1 MVNLDTGAVFAFI
14 SEGSPVRYQLRQY
27 LQGQQMIITQTALKE
42 VTDIIQWSG
51 AISEQARA
59 SRLLQRLNIIIPD
72 NPSTVALNLQPTRSL
87 ATNDLIILGTGDQLG
102 IVTMTADAKA
112 VRAALS
118 QGVKFN
124 VYIHMPCPLTGN

>member
-1 MVNLDTGAVFAFI
+1 MVNLDTGTVFAFI
-14 SEGSPVRYQLRQY
+14 SEGSPVRYELRQY
-27 LQGQQMIITQTALKE
+27 VQGQQMVITQTALKE

-51 AISEQARA
+51 GVSEQVRIN
-59 SRLLQRLNIIIPD
+59 RLFQRLNIIPD

-87 ATNDLIILGTGDQLG
+87 GTNDIIILGTGDQLG

-124 VYIHMPCPLTGN
+124 VYIHLSRPLTGN

>member
-1 MVNLDTGAVFAFI
+1 MVNLDTGTVFAFI
-14 SEGSPVRYQLRQY
+14 SEGSPVRYQLREYVQA
-27 LQGQQMIITQTALKE
+27 QQMVMTQTALKE
-42 VTDIIQWSG
+42 LTDIIQWSG
-51 AISEQARA
+51 GVSEQSRA
-59 SRLLQRLNIIIPD
+59 NRLLQRLSIIPD

-87 ATNDLIILGTGDQLG
+87 GRNDIIILATGDQLG

-124 VYIHMPCPLTGN
+124 VYIHMPRPLTGN

>member
-1 MVNLDTGAVFAFI
+1 MVNLDTGTVFAFI
-14 SEGSPVRYQLRQY
+14 SEGSSVRYELRQY
-27 LQGQQMIITQTALKE
+27 VQGQQMVITQIALKE

-51 AISEQARA
+51 GVSEQTRS
-59 SRLLQRLNIIIPD
+59 SRFIQRLNIIPD

-87 ATNDLIILGTGDQLG
+87 GTNDIIILGTGDQLG

-124 VYIHMPCPLTGN
+124 VYIHLPRPLRGN